1 MVEAFKEKPDKETAS
16 SYLKEGC
23 YYWNSGMFMFSLQ
36 AIEQELKA
44 HAPEI
49 YSSYQ
54 SGYDVMLNDFADMP
68 DISIDYAV
76 AEKSAQMALVPLAG
90 IYWNDIGSWDAIA
103 ETFSDSTGN
112 MYSGDVIAENCSNT
126 MILGQERLIAGLDLQ
141 NLMVIDTPDVLL
153 VAQKGK
159 SQDVKQLVKTR
170 SLPLFDY
177 AAANKTLREQPFLYY
192 VPANEVLPT
201 DARDKVLVQ
210 GVMDLV
216 ILGEKTLLVDYKVSG
231 ADEKTLKERYS
242 AQLELYAA
250 ALGEATGK
258 YPDINEYVTALGDGV
273 KTIIDQAGGPEKIKG
288 VGIGAPNG
296 NFFNGC
302 IEFAPNLPWRGVIP
316 LAQLI
321 SDYLGGIPVAL
332 TNDANAAAI
341 GEMTYGAARGMK
353 DFIVIT
359 LGTGV
364 GSGIVIGGNLVYGHD
379 GFAGELGHVIVRR
392 NNGRPCGCGRQ
403 GCLETYASATGVA
416 RTAREFLEIRK
427 DESLLR
433 DLDPDEITSKDVYDA
448 AMKNDKMALE
458 IFEFTGNILGEAF
471 ADFVAFSSPEAII
484 LFGGLAKSGDLIM
497 NPIKRAME
505 KNMLKI
511 YQGKTKLLFSQL
523 KESDAAVL
531 GASALGWEVKD
542 TSAAAAALIA
552 SKEA

>member
-1 MVEAFKEKPDKETAS
+1 MAQEDYYKVLGVDRDASDQEISRAYRKLAKKYHPDLNHEPGAEEKYKQVNEA
-16 SYLKEGC
+16 Y
-23 YYWNSGMFMFSLQ
+23 
-36 AIEQELKA
+36 
-44 HAPEI
+44 
-49 YSSYQ
+49 
-54 SGYDVMLNDFADMP
+54 
-68 DISIDYAV
+68 
-76 AEKSAQMALVPLAG
+76 
-90 IYWNDIGSWDAIA
+90 
-103 ETFSDSTGN
+103 
-112 MYSGDVIAENCSNT
+112 
-126 MILGQERLIAGLDLQ
+126 
-141 NLMVIDTPDVLL
+141 
-153 VAQKGK
+153 
-159 SQDVKQLVKTR
+159 
-170 SLPLFDY
+170 
-177 AAANKTLREQPFLYY
+177 
-192 VPANEVLPT
+192 EVLH
-201 DARDKVLVQ
+201 DKQKRAQYDQFGSAGVNGQ
-210 GVMDLV
+210 G
-216 ILGEKTLLVDYKVSG
+216 
-231 ADEKTLKERYS
+231 
-242 AQLELYAA
+242 
-250 ALGEATGK
+250 
-258 YPDINEYVTALGDGV
+258 
-273 KTIIDQAGGPEKIKG
+273 
-288 VGIGAPNG
+288 
-296 NFFNGC
+296 
-302 IEFAPNLPWRGVIP
+302 
-316 LAQLI
+316 
-321 SDYLGGIPVAL
+321 
-332 TNDANAAAI
+332 
-341 GEMTYGAARGMK
+341 
-353 DFIVIT
+353 
-359 LGTGV
+359 
-364 GSGIVIGGNLVYGHD
+364 